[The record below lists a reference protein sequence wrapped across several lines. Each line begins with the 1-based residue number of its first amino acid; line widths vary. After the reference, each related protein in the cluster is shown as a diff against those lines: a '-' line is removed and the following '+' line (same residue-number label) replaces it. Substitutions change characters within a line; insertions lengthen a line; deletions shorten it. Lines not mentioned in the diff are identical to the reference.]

1 MSGPELAAALG
12 NARKAAQAATKDGTA
27 AAREDGWWTKWN
39 GPPVDMSVEEKTNI
53 AANVAEEIIKDA
65 GELKAALRSSGAIT
79 SMYDDSLR
87 TFGLLLTA
95 TLGVDALIFLTSGG
109 KAAFTGF
116 GVEWMLKEADPETKR
131 DWKDTLRALT
141 GAGVT
146 LGTFKLRV
154 GYDAN
159 DPKTAPEP
167 AVATDAAPPAVAAG
181 A

>member
-1 MSGPELAAALG
+1 MGLFLSGKDGAAAMGNLG
-12 NARKAAQAATKDGTA
+12 IDLFKVEHPNVDFGT
-27 AAREDGWWTKWN
+27 
-39 GPPVDMSVEEKTNI
+39 
-53 AANVAEEIIKDA
+53 
-65 GELKAALRSSGAIT
+65 GAYLDTGFDI
-79 SMYDDSLR
+79 
-87 TFGLLLTA
+87 GKN
-95 TLGVDALIFLTSGG
+95 GG